1 MHPYLLNI
9 KEQVLNS
16 FPEIECVN
24 EIKFIGSYDLDLYS
38 LSEIKENIS
47 TAKFKNN
54 NLIFKKNILSE
65 KIPNKEIAIF
75 MINQKYIV
83 TFFDDINLNTDTKVI
98 ELQELT

>member
-16 FPEIECVN
+16 FPEIEYIN

-38 LSEIKENIS
+38 LYEIKENIR

-54 NLIFKKNILSE
+54 NLIFEKNILSE

-75 MINQKYIV
+75 MIDQKYIV
-83 TFFDDINLNTDTKVI
+83 TFFDDINLNTDTKII
-98 ELQELT
+98 ELQ